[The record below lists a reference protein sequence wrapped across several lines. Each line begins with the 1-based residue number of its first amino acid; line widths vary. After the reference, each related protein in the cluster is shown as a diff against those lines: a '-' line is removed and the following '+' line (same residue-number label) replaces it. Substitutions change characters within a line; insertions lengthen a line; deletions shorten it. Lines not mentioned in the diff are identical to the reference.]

1 MARQVSLLL
10 SAWSA
15 WRRCWRNPDGM
26 GVVYVESARARLPS
40 GPGPIRVSWR
50 GETEPSG
57 QTARARQPH
66 LAADLSFEARGSSCL
81 ASHDPRTHPVGCP
94 QNRGAFMAASHLWS
108 LLAPKGLAS
117 GQSKPVVESA
127 RASRCRRTV
136 HEHALV
142 LNGIGCFPFEDQC
155 GVESRYALAMA
166 GRDWRRITPRSPKPT
181 RASG

>member
-1 MARQVSLLL
+1 
-10 SAWSA
+10 
-15 WRRCWRNPDGM
+15 
-26 GVVYVESARARLPS
+26 
-40 GPGPIRVSWR
+40 
-50 GETEPSG
+50 
-57 QTARARQPH
+57 
-66 LAADLSFEARGSSCL
+66 
-81 ASHDPRTHPVGCP
+81 
-94 QNRGAFMAASHLWS
+94 MAASHLWS

-136 HEHALV
+136 HEMRCV

-166 GRDWRRITPRSPKPT
+166 GRDGRRIMPRSPKPT

>member
-1 MARQVSLLL
+1 MVCRRPRQPVAAGSLSMARQVSLLL

-117 GQSKPVVESA
+117 GQSKPVVEFCSRFAMPENGA
-127 RASRCRRTV
+127 RACACAQRHWLFSFRGPV
-136 HEHALV
+136 WSQVALRF
-142 LNGIGCFPFEDQC
+142 GD
-155 GVESRYALAMA
+155 
-166 GRDWRRITPRSPKPT
+166 GR
-181 RASG
+181 A